1 MVIRQAQEDILSQF
15 GGMSCDE
22 LVPSH
27 PFEDE
32 ITRTLRFTGAG
43 ILAMV

>member
-1 MVIRQAQEDILSQF
+1 MILLAQEDILSQF
-15 GGMSCDE
+15 GGMDFDE

-32 ITRTLRFTGAG
+32 ITHKLRFTGAG